1 MIRIKTRGKKLG
13 VQKNVEMSVMSLLTL
28 INNCGLY
35 NIGSQE
41 ALNELIEFVSD
52 NPNNPSDITI
62 YCIAESI
69 LNHTS
74 LPYPIEI
81 DELMEFIRN
90 ICCNTTYEVFDI
102 VD

>member
-1 MIRIKTRGKKLG
+1 MIRIKTKGKKLG
-13 VQKNVEMSVMSLLTL
+13 IRKNVEISVMSILTL
-28 INNCGLY
+28 INNWELY

-62 YCIAESI
+62 YCLAESI

-81 DELMEFIRN
+81 DELMEYIRN
-90 ICCNTTYEVFDI
+90 FCCNTTYEVYEI